1 MGKTPDELQREIAE
15 LRQRTERKI
24 DSLQDRVRGDVEDG
38 AERVTHQVGE
48 RLRLQEYVEQRPL
61 TALAGA
67 LGAGVLLGLFTDG
80 KGTAAARANGRRA
93 GGMLDDLVGAAS
105 GLVGGTLEDE
115 ARKFIRQTFGQR
127 PDSEPASQREL
138 YGVRGPQSRGPQPYE
153 GGDRAYEPAYESG
166 AYGQPMRTQE
176 AARHSAGNF

>member
-15 LRQRTERKI
+15 LRNRTERKI
-24 DSLQDRVRGDVEDG
+24 DSLEDRVRGDVEEG
-38 AERVTHQVGE
+38 TGRVTHQVGE

-67 LGAGVLLGLFTDG
+67 VGAGVLIGLFTGGGGDDAG
-80 KGTAAARANGRRA
+80 ARRSGGLRSGGRRA

-115 ARKFIRQTFGQR
+115 ARKFIRQTFGER
-127 PDSEPASQREL
+127 PDIERA
-138 YGVRGPQSRGPQPYE
+138 PQGERPGARGPQPYA
-153 GGDRAYEPAYESG
+153 GGDPAYESG